1 MRAPWVSLQ
10 GGSVPEKNLSQRLN
24 PGPVKAGPQWR
35 GLQGAASRASLPDAR
50 EAGQGRNAETTTSLP
65 RILAD
70 LFPGRERWLLAGVL
84 AMGLV
89 SALFETLGV
98 ASILPFMALVLD
110 PSAVER
116 YPALSRIG
124 RLAGAA
130 SSREMLLLVGAATVV
145 IVALGNAAAAANVV
159 VQERFAARTRSRLA
173 AALFGGYLR
182 QPYAFHVQRDA
193 PSLMKIVLNDVRVVV
208 ATVVAPLLLA
218 ASKALMAMGMMAL
231 LFLQDPVVAF
241 TIAAV
246 LGAAYSVVFWMVRT
260 RQRRLGSELNAH
272 NLDRQRIAQEGLGGI
287 KELQVLGH
295 ERHTVERFETVTH
308 GANMTEASNRI
319 TSQLPR
325 YVLET
330 VAFGGI
336 LLATLVL
343 LAGAE
348 DLARSVVPVL
358 ALYAFAGYRLLP
370 ALQQI
375 FASAVHIRFYL
386 PVTHGLRDDYV
397 SVAAASTASRGEAP
411 VQSPELHFTDA
422 IRLDK
427 VSFTYLGAAAPALH
441 DVNLVIRPKE
451 SVGLVG
457 RTGSG
462 KTTLADMLLGLYQ
475 PSEGIL
481 TVDGVP
487 LAGPAIRAW
496 RRRVGYVPQ
505 HVFLAN
511 ASVAENIA
519 FGLPP
524 SAIDAEA
531 VRRAARLAQAE
542 EFIRELPRG
551 FDTLV
556 GERGVKLSGGQRQR
570 IGIARALYY
579 EPEVLV
585 FDEATSALDGLTEE
599 AVMEAIRSLS
609 GQRTIILIAH
619 RLRTVEACDRIVL
632 LENGRVLAAGSY
644 GELLETSGDFRRL
657 VGRTHARSLEAAE

>member
-1 MRAPWVSLQ
+1 
-10 GGSVPEKNLSQRLN
+10 
-24 PGPVKAGPQWR
+24 
-35 GLQGAASRASLPDAR
+35 
-50 EAGQGRNAETTTSLP
+50 
-65 RILAD
+65 
-70 LFPGRERWLLAGVL
+70 
-84 AMGLV
+84 MGLV

-98 ASILPFMALVLD
+98 ASILPFMALVLE
-110 PSAVER
+110 PTAVER
-116 YPALSRIG
+116 YPVLSSLG
-124 RLAGAA
+124 RWAGAA
-130 SSREMLLLVGAATVV
+130 SSREMLLLVGATTVM
-145 IVALGNAAAAANVV
+145 IVALGNAAAAANIV

-173 AALFGGYLR
+173 AALFGGYLS

-193 PSLMKIVLNDVRVVV
+193 PSLMKVVLNDVRVVV

-231 LFLQDPVVAF
+231 LFLQDPLVAV

-246 LGAAYSVVFWMVRT
+246 LGTAYSAVFWMVRA
-260 RQRRLGSELNAH
+260 RQRRLGSELNAY

-287 KELQVLGH
+287 KELQLLGH
-295 ERHTVERFETVTH
+295 ERHTVERFEAVTH
-308 GANMTEASNRI
+308 GANLTEASNRI

-348 DLARSVVPVL
+348 ELAKSVVPVL

-375 FASAVHIRFYL
+375 FASAVQIRFYL

-397 SVAAASTASRGEAP
+397 AVAAASTASRGEAP

-441 DVNLVIRPKE
+441 DVDLVIRPKE

-462 KTTLADMLLGLYQ
+462 KTTLADMILGLYQ
-475 PSEGIL
+475 PLAGSL

-487 LAGPAIRAW
+487 LTGPAIRAW

-511 ASVAENIA
+511 ASVVENIA

-524 SAIDAEA
+524 REIDGEA

-542 EFIRELPRG
+542 EFIRELPLG

-579 EPEVLV
+579 GPEVLV

-619 RLRTVEACDRIVL
+619 RLRTVEACDRIVM

-644 GELLETSGDFRRL
+644 GELLEVSQDFRRL
-657 VGRTHARSLEAAE
+657 VGRTRARSLEAAE